1 MQDVLWIGVT
11 IAFFALSIAYV
22 HFCERVK

>member
-1 MQDVLWIGVT
+1 MQDLLYVLIT
-11 IAFFALSIAYV
+11 IAFFLASIAYV